1 MKLEMMFIGALF
13 LGLIMI
19 TGSTII
25 GEGLSRYNVESDTTT
40 TFGRV
45 SYSLKSV
52 YDYQDS
58 MKENIQGGDVTDQD
72 AVDQMLAGGYT
83 SIRNQPFNALTAA
96 TNTTMI
102 LAMESGFISADII
115 GFFIA
120 VISILVLFA
129 IIALIFKFEQR

>member
-13 LGLIMI
+13 LGLVMI
-19 TGSTII
+19 TGSAVI

-40 TFGRV
+40 TFGKV
-45 SYSLKSV
+45 SYSLKNV

-58 MKENIQGGDVTDQD
+58 MKENIQGGDVTDQN

-96 TNTTMI
+96 TNTTML
-102 LAMESGFISADII
+102 LAMESGFVNANII